1 MSQVPR
7 TASRASV
14 TANETPLPS
23 WRRRSIVA
31 RKAAASSRRLPAA
44 TSPKRTLS
52 SSPPKA
58 AIAGMSSGRH
68 ARSVT
73 TPSVSGGSGWRSG
86 APAGTAPALASA
98 ADRAHR
104 ARRLHESR
112 LVDAVLELLAPDG
125 LADDPRD
132 VVVARAVAQRRAQVG
147 LVDREQ
153 ACAQAPVGGEA
164 DAVAAAADRVPARV
178 DEADLALAVGEAV
191 RARGR
196 VRLARLGL
204 ERVDG
209 ADRRAD
215 LLAAEHAVGGPAGAG
230 VG

>member
-1 MSQVPR
+1 MSQVPS

-14 TANETPLPS
+14 TANDTPLPS
-23 WRRRSIVA
+23 WRLRSIVA
-31 RKAAASSRRLPAA
+31 RNAAASSDRSPGA

-52 SSPPKA
+52 SSRPKA
-58 AIAGMSSGRH
+58 AIAARSSRRQ

-73 TPSVSGGSGWRSG
+73 TPSLRGGSGWCSG
-86 APAGTAPALASA
+86 APGGTAPAVGSA

-104 ARRLHESR
+104 ARRLHEPR
-112 LVDAVLELLAPDG
+112 LVDTVLELLAPDG

-153 ACAQAPVGGEA
+153 ARAQAPVGGEA
-164 DAVAAAADRVPARV
+164 DAVAVTAERVADRV

-191 RARGR
+191 HARGG
-196 VRLARLGL
+196 VR
-204 ERVDG
+204 
-209 ADRRAD
+209 
-215 LLAAEHAVGGPAGAG
+215 
-230 VG
+230 